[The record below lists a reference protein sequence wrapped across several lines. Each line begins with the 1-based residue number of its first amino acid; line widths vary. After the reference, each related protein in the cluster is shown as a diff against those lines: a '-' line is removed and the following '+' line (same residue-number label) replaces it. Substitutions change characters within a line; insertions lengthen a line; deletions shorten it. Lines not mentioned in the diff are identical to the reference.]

1 MLRSTFYQVS
11 LPQVEPDTIGLDAGS
26 FERGLRDVLLELVSL
41 DDFQSFHPSTDGA
54 PTCCPLVLTGMLLLQ
69 YRYNIPDERLIE
81 RCWRD
86 LGFRYALGL
95 VGTTPPPRVSSLRR
109 FRAWVRQNKG
119 PDWLHRLVLSLAKE
133 DGLIADADLQAVDST
148 NTECR
153 GAVID
158 SYNLVATGIGRV
170 VRLVAGCLGEPADA
184 LAARWGLSRYLAR
197 SVKGTVKTDWS
208 DEAQRNAL
216 ITEEIGD
223 ADRLPRLL
231 KGLGA
236 AFPDTVTEAL
246 TLLAKVARQD
256 VEELPDGTFKIAQG
270 TARDRTISM
279 TDQAARHGRKSSSQ
293 TITGFKVHVQGTIES
308 QFVTGIAMTPANASD
323 AGPTLGLIQQAEAVG
338 LKPKV
343 ELGDNAYG
351 TGANVRA
358 CIEAGVVLRTKLP
371 APSHKCFTKRD
382 FAIDLAKLTVTCPNG
397 ATTTTYS
404 MVRTRAARASASRG
418 SGSRRRSA
426 GPALFATSARRPPP
440 DPPTASRIRG
450 RAAPSC

>member
-1 MLRSTFYQVS
+1 
-11 LPQVEPDTIGLDAGS
+11 
-26 FERGLRDVLLELVSL
+26 
-41 DDFQSFHPSTDGA
+41 
-54 PTCCPLVLTGMLLLQ
+54 MLLLQ

-197 SVKGTVKTDWS
+197 SVKGAVKIDGS

-236 AFPDTVTEAL
+236 AVPDTVTEAL

-256 VEELPDGTFKIAQG
+256 VEELPDGTFKLAQG

-279 TDQAARHGRKSSSQ
+279 TDQAARR
-293 TITGFKVHVQGTIES
+293 GTRCWS
-308 QFVTGIAMTPANASD
+308 
-323 AGPTLGLIQQAEAVG
+323 
-338 LKPKV
+338 
-343 ELGDNAYG
+343 
-351 TGANVRA
+351 
-358 CIEAGVVLRTKLP
+358 
-371 APSHKCFTKRD
+371 
-382 FAIDLAKLTVTCPNG
+382 
-397 ATTTTYS
+397 
-404 MVRTRAARASASRG
+404 
-418 SGSRRRSA
+418 
-426 GPALFATSARRPPP
+426 
-440 DPPTASRIRG
+440 
-450 RAAPSC
+450 